1 MNWDEILQWS
11 QKGFIACCALVLQ
24 LTLMLAAGQEAREF
38 KLKAGHPPCFADA
51 KSASGQPAGRR
62 GANCPK

>member
-24 LTLMLAAGQEAREF
+24 LTLMLAVGQEARGL
-38 KLKAGHPPCFADA
+38 KLKPVHPPCSAGA
-51 KSASGQPAGRR
+51 KSASGQPAGTR
-62 GANCPK
+62 GPNCPK